1 MQCILNDDEKINK
14 CQATLLYMYTCFLN
28 CVFFLQDPTASLDL
42 VDLDD
47 TPAPDPVG
55 TFAG

>member
-1 MQCILNDDEKINK
+1 MPSNF
-14 CQATLLYMYTCFLN
+14 TLHVHLFSKLCF
-28 CVFFLQDPTASLDL
+28 FFLQDPTASLDL

>member
-1 MQCILNDDEKINK
+1 MPNNIVYVQLFSK
-14 CQATLLYMYTCFLN
+14 F